1 MVLPLN
7 VRGHFLRNRP
17 GGLTHF
23 PWIVAANSKAE
34 DEIMPWDFS
43 NSTEKAWQAFEPS
56 PNNNNG
62 LEGQPRPMNGVI
74 IGTTYGDINAR
85 RV

>member
-1 MVLPLN
+1 
-7 VRGHFLRNRP
+7 
-17 GGLTHF
+17 
-23 PWIVAANSKAE
+23 
-34 DEIMPWDFS
+34 MPWDFS